1 LLSSLLLLFGQ
12 DNVLW
17 FDLSTLSL
25 HFIELFQ
32 EKDLSNFLSD
42 DTLLFSLL
50 LDESLEELLL
60 CDSN

>member
-1 LLSSLLLLFGQ
+1 LLSFLLLLFGQ

-32 EKDLSNFLSD
+32 EKDSSNFLSVD
-42 DTLLFSLL
+42 ALLFSLL

-60 CDSN
+60 